1 MQFKIRYIHGLSGGV
16 KSRTNTGLCEVF
28 GAANVDCLS
37 YPSETA
43 TFGENFALILRKF
56 EDAQRQNPAP
66 ITAIVGTSLGGFFA
80 SKLADEL
87 VKNRGVNPDC
97 LALVLIN
104 PATNPFETGKK
115 LGYENSPVFRSYKG
129 QTAARNF
136 AELGIAHT
144 VFVALDDELLDP
156 QQTLQYFAADNVV
169 KLPFGGHSCWNAQF
183 EIIAEKIR
191 ELAS

>member
-16 KSRTNTGLCEVF
+16 NSRTNTGLCETF

-43 TFGENFALILRKF
+43 TFDENFALILRKF

-66 ITAIVGTSLGGFFA
+66 KTIVVGTSLGGFFA
-80 SKLADEL
+80 SKLAEEL
-87 VKNRGVNPDC
+87 VKNRGFAPNS

-104 PATNPFETGKK
+104 PAINPFETGKK

-136 AELGIAHT
+136 AKLGVAHT
-144 VFVALDDELLDP
+144 VFFALDDELLEP
-156 QQTLQYFAADNVV
+156 SQTLQYFASDTAV
-169 KLPFGGHSCWNAQF
+169 KLPFGGHSCWNAQS
-183 EIIAEKIR
+183 ETISEKIR